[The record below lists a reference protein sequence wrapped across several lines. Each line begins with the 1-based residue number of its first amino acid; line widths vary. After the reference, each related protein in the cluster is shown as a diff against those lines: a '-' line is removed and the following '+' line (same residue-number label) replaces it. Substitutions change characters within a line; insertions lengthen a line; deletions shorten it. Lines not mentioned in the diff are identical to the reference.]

1 MLSEKIPKIPFLRRI
16 WIVDQQTK
24 IFTEVRQDKTVYIK
38 KSQDGIPG
46 RSERETEQPCELGN
60 RESSRVWTEEFGWKY
75 RKEIYQEQ
83 LPSQ

>member
-1 MLSEKIPKIPFLRRI
+1 MLSEKIPKIAFLRRI
-16 WIVDQQTK
+16 WIVDQQMK

-60 RESSRVWTEEFGWKY
+60 RESSRVWTAEFGWKY
-75 RKEIYQEQ
+75 RKEVYQEQ